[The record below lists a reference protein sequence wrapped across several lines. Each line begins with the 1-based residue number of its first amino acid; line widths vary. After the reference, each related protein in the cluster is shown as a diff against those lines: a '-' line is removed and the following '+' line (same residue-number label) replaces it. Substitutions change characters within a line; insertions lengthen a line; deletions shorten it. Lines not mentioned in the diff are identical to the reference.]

1 MRSSMLTCAFALT
14 LMALAGSPAFAQ
26 SAPGW
31 SRGQQSLAISYA
43 ECLNRAR
50 HAIQNEG
57 YRTDYNA
64 GNFVVGIKGYHTAV
78 IICDPVTASKMSV
91 QVVVASNGPGG
102 GVERQRLQAE
112 MALTVAAVP
121 PAAPVNVPAG
131 PVPPAWSVT
140 AVSLRDA
147 RNLGQKFTYDC
158 PAGGPPQAKNLIG
171 GVPLYSDYS
180 SICEAAVHYGAI
192 TPARGGKVTIL
203 YGKGQLNFT
212 GSTSH
217 GYTSKSYDGYS
228 AGTFVIY
235 GAQPY

>member
-1 MRSSMLTCAFALT
+1 MRSSMLTCAFALVLMT
-14 LMALAGSPAFAQ
+14 LHGSPAFAQ

-31 SRGQQSLAISYA
+31 SRGQQSLAISYG

-64 GNFVVGIKGYHTAV
+64 GNFVVGIKSVHTAV

-147 RNLGQKFTYDC
+147 RNLGQKFTFDC
-158 PAGGPPQAKNLIG
+158 PPPGPTRANNLTGGIPAYTDDSAVCQ
-171 GVPLYSDYS
+171 
-180 SICEAAVHYGAI
+180 AAVHYGAI
-192 TPARGGKVTIL
+192 TIARGGKVTIL
-203 YGKGQLNFT
+203 YGPGHLNFT
-212 GSTSH
+212 GSTKN
-217 GYTSKSYDGYS
+217 GYTSINYNGYIL
-228 AGTFVIY
+228 GTFVIY
-235 GAQPY
+235 SAQPY